1 MTDCPAAPAPPR
13 SVRQRIRRTIRIG
26 WPVLIVAAALL
37 APLAWEWLSGR
48 TLVHR
53 DSAMVFA
60 PQRWLA
66 GTALRALRLPLWNPY
81 AGTGMPFLAQTMHG
95 VLHPLSI
102 AVAFAFP
109 GDGLDPLLGAYV
121 LAAGMG
127 AAALA
132 RCLGASWL
140 ASTAA
145 AFAFGLS
152 GYTLSMTGFLVHL
165 AGAASLPWMVAGPL
179 LAARERTPSGFA
191 AGAVCV
197 AACSLS
203 GDVEVLV
210 VGGLLGLCFAYEAA
224 RLPGLVR
231 AVASAG
237 AGALLAGVQLVP
249 SWSFFRI
256 SSRAQALSADEL
268 KQWAL
273 SPWRLVELAAPGFF
287 SPPHAQPMSRIY
299 LALGGPTAFGAP
311 FARSIFV
318 GAPVLVLAAFAL
330 RSSRRTRLLGAS
342 AAALAW
348 VALGHHLGAQQLLSM
363 VPMVQGFR
371 YSEKLVGPLVLCLS
385 SLAALGID
393 RLAAEPAL
401 ARRAARV
408 TAGLAAAA
416 AVAWLAV
423 AAAHRPAGA
432 SAPPRA
438 LL

>member
-102 AVAFAFP
+102 A
-109 GDGLDPLLGAYV
+109 
-121 LAAGMG
+121 
-127 AAALA
+127 
-132 RCLGASWL
+132 
-140 ASTAA
+140 A

-203 GDVEVLV
+203 
-210 VGGLLGLCFAYEAA
+210 
-224 RLPGLVR
+224 
-231 AVASAG
+231 
-237 AGALLAGVQLVP
+237 GVQLVP

-438 LL
+438 L